1 MNIDRR
7 CDSYSK
13 PLRTYYNE
21 IVQCGGKRGGS
32 VKIEQTG
39 CVTHLG
45 VYEMKVYG
53 TALLAIGKY
62 YIILYYIILYY
73 IILYYIILYYIILY
87 YIILYYI
94 ILYLQSGSCP

>member
-13 PLRTYYNE
+13 PLSHYYNE
-21 IVQCGGKRGGS
+21 TVQCGGKRGDS
-32 VKIEQTG
+32 VKIERTS
-39 CVTHLG
+39 CVEWLRF
-45 VYEMKVYG
+45 YEMKVYG

-73 IILYYIILYYIILY
+73 IYY
-87 YIILYYI
+87 
-94 ILYLQSGSCP
+94 QGVAPKD